1 MKVVLISAKARNG
14 KDQSAIYLKE
24 ILEEKGKRILIIH
37 YADYLKYFCKEY
49 LGWDGIKDE
58 HGREILQKWGS
69 QVVRKNYSDTW
80 VDIIIAILRGIY
92 TEYDYVLIPD
102 VRFPNEIDKMKE
114 NFDCIS
120 IRLTRP
126 NFDNGLTSEQKEH
139 ISETALDNYIGFN
152 CRIIND
158 GSLSELKQM
167 LKNFT
172 KRELGV

>member
-1 MKVVLISAKARNG
+1 MKVILISAKARNG

-24 ILEEKGKRILIIH
+24 ILEEKGKRVLTIH

-49 LGWDGIKDE
+49 LSWDGVKDE

-69 QVVRKNYSDTW
+69 QVVRKNYPDTW
-80 VDIIIAILRGIY
+80 VDIVIAILKGIC

-102 VRFPNEIDKMKE
+102 VRFSNEIDKMKE

-120 IRLTRP
+120 IRLARP
-126 NFDNGLTSEQKEH
+126 NFDNGLTDEQKKH
-139 ISETALDNYIGFN
+139 ISETALDDYVGFD

-172 KRELGV
+172 KRELEV

>member
-1 MKVVLISAKARNG
+1 MDK
-14 KDQSAIYLKE
+14 
-24 ILEEKGKRILIIH
+24 ILVFGTGSVSYALYKRIDIQKVKIVAFVNSDSSRKSFEGYTVIMPEEIKH
-37 YADYLKYFCKEY
+37 Y
-49 LGWDGIKDE
+49 
-58 HGREILQKWGS
+58 
-69 QVVRKNYSDTW
+69 
-80 VDIIIAILRGIY
+80 
-92 TEYDYVLIPD
+92 EYDYVLIPD

-172 KRELGV
+172 ERELGV